1 MTLLG
6 DPDSRRG
13 MRLLGRTLL
22 SYRRESTLAILSALL
37 WMVLVVVGP
46 YLEKLVIDRAILPDQ
61 PSLLLPLVGLVVLV
75 GLFKAVGIG
84 GRRFFGFVLSYRAE
98 TDLRNRLFEHVQ
110 RLAFSFHD
118 RVATGELMA
127 RASTDLSQVRLVFAM
142 LPITVA
148 NIGLVAITVVV
159 LILLDPLLGVVS
171 SLAIP
176 VLFLLA
182 ARYARRVTRLS
193 FDVQQRLADLASVV
207 EEGISG
213 IRVVKAFGAE
223 AETVRRVDGAADGIF
238 RTDHGNAHD
247 PSGQRTHLRA
257 GPGGGNPRR
266 PLAGGIHGHRRE
278 DHPRR
283 LRGIHPVPGP
293 LGVPAAN
300 DGMVLRRA
308 SPSIGSRLPDPP
320 APRDG
325 SRHNRPRETAP
336 SPRGQRG
343 HPLCRR
349 RSSRTPRVHRF
360 SPGSTS
366 TSLPAASLAVVGG
379 AGSGKTSLAYLIP
392 RFYDVTSGAT
402 LIDGVDV
409 RHLRLDELRREVA
422 IVFEDPFLFS
432 SSIRENIAFGAP
444 DATDEQVRLAARLA
458 RAHEFIVALPDGYDT
473 VVGER
478 GYTLSGGQRQRVAL
492 ARAVLR
498 DPRVLILDDAT
509 SSVDAVTERQ
519 IREALEEVM
528 AGRTTLIIAHRTS
541 TLALADRV
549 ALVDEGRVVAVGTPS
564 RTTRDRAPLRGR
576 PRRDPRRG
584 ERGGLVMYAR
594 FGGAENKVE
603 RPLALLRRAAHYGKD
618 LARPALL
625 AMLATL
631 LATAR
636 EIAEP
641 LVIRRGVDDGVVA
654 GDLGDAH
661 NRRRSSTWGSSPS
674 STSSDDGRS
683 GGGQRGRAISAGL
696 RVRVFTHLM
705 SLDIPYLLTVE
716 GRCSRLPDDLGYRRP
731 HPVRRLRVHSTW
743 SVRSSPW
750 SVWA

>member
-238 RTDHGNAHD
+238 R
-247 PSGQRTHLRA
+247 RTMEMLMIRA
-257 GPGGGNPRR
+257 AN
-266 PLAGGIHGHRRE
+266 
-278 DHPRR
+278 
-283 LRGIHPVPGP
+283 VPIFE
-293 LGVPAAN
+293 LVPAA
-300 DGMVLRRA
+300 GTLAVLWLGGYMVIEGRITPGDFVAFTQYLVLLVFPLRMTAWFFAELPRA
-308 SPSIGSRLPDPP
+308 SAAASRILQLL
-320 APRDG
+320 G
-325 SRHNRPRETAP
+325 TAP
-336 SPRGQRG
+336 DITDPEKPR
-343 HPLCRR
+343 PL
-349 RSSRTPRVHRF
+349 PEGNGDIRF
-360 SPGSTS
+360 AGVTFSYPEGPPVLTG
-366 TSLPAASLAVVGG
+366 LDLHIPAGTSLAVVGG

-392 RFYDVTSGAT
+392 RFYDVTSGTT

-549 ALVDEGRVVAVGTPS
+549 ALVDDGRVVAVGTH
-564 RTTRDRAPLRGR
+564 RELLETE
-576 PRRDPRRG
+576 PR
-584 ERGGLVMYAR
+584 YA
-594 FGGAENKVE
+594 AV
-603 RPLALLRRAAHYGKD
+603 LA
-618 LARPALL
+618 
-625 AMLATL
+625 ATL
-631 LATAR
+631 
-636 EIAEP
+636 EEES
-641 LVIRRGVDDGVVA
+641 GVA
-654 GDLGDAH
+654 
-661 NRRRSSTWGSSPS
+661 S
-674 STSSDDGRS
+674 
-683 GGGQRGRAISAGL
+683 
-696 RVRVFTHLM
+696 
-705 SLDIPYLLTVE
+705 
-716 GRCSRLPDDLGYRRP
+716 
-731 HPVRRLRVHSTW
+731 
-743 SVRSSPW
+743 
-750 SVWA
+750 